1 MQSFQ
6 IYEMATGE
14 ILIDREFADA
24 EAAGK
29 KRRSLQGKLGRDL
42 GMIRV
47 IDPAT
52 DGAHIVRMVRRYREE
67 VLA

>member
-1 MQSFQ
+1 MPTFH

-14 ILIDREFADA
+14 ILITREFPDA
-24 EAAGK
+24 EAAGR

-42 GMIRV
+42 GLIRV
-47 IDPAT
+47 IDPRG

-67 VLA
+67 VAQ